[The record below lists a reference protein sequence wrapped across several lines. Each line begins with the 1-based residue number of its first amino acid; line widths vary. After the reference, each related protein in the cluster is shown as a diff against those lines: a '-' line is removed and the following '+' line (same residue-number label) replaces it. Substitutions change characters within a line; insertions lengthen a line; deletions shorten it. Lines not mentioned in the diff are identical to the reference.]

1 MCRVEAEYRKGMDL
15 VPIFAAPSA
24 SAQQVGEEMVR
35 FCPEC
40 GSLGDV
46 PAGYQACCPDA
57 SHARIVPKR
66 FAEICRD
73 TFRLLVDKV
82 DANPIG
88 NLAAP
93 APSASPDTVGV
104 ILEMREQAREARQSD
119 PDAGIFADHAYADL
133 LDEWANRLERH
144 DGRMS
149 GLVRDYIEG
158 MSVSIDVSTGE
169 HDAGNRYYGFVS
181 EVMDDPGDKHGVTL
195 LVQDD
200 VRPNFKV
207 SASPA
212 ALTDERI
219 REIWDAYVD
228 WSDSP
233 RDGIAFARAV
243 LLAASPAALTDEQ
256 IREIS
261 REYWDTDGFISY
273 QDQISFA
280 RAILA
285 MSASREGA

>member
-1 MCRVEAEYRKGMDL
+1 MAE
-15 VPIFAAPSA
+15 
-24 SAQQVGEEMVR
+24 
-35 FCPEC
+35 
-40 GSLGDV
+40 
-46 PAGYQACCPDA
+46 
-57 SHARIVPKR
+57 
-66 FAEICRD
+66 
-73 TFRLLVDKV
+73 
-82 DANPIG
+82 N
-88 NLAAP
+88 NN

-243 LLAASPAALTDEQ
+243 LLAASPADQVDFNPVEAVGVELARVEAGPDPRGVDTLIEALDCTLNAHGFEVRPRDAEGE
-256 IREIS
+256 R
-261 REYWDTDGFISY
+261 DTARLDWLQEFYDGFHNIDRITAVRGKFNLHSTLRAAI
-273 QDQISFA
+273 DQS
-280 RAILA
+280 
-285 MSASREGA
+285 MSATPPADESQD